1 MKIVLTENAERS
13 YIEIISKYSE
23 VKASLFAAETIL
35 ILDMIEKNNNI
46 GSGHKKTPY
55 RKFLVSEQV
64 YLFYRIDIELIY
76 IVLFWNNKRNPLDL
90 EIVLSS

>member
-1 MKIVLTENAERS
+1 
-13 YIEIISKYSE
+13 
-23 VKASLFAAETIL
+23 
-35 ILDMIEKNNNI
+35 MIEKNNHI

-76 IVLFWNNKRNPLDL
+76 VVLFWDNKRNPLDL